1 MDMEIYYY
9 DINVLG
15 EPEQVSR
22 AEQRLTAAGWN
33 ERIAAAARFRM
44 ESDRRRCLCAGL
56 ALLDA
61 LEERGIRPSALLK
74 TADGKPFL
82 EKHQELHFNLSHSGN
97 YAVCALWDREVGI
110 DIQEIREPAASLLKF
125 CCTEQEQERIRRS
138 AFPAAAFT
146 AVWSWKEAFMK
157 MTGQGLMIPPEEIE
171 VFLPLE
177 TEERL
182 VRAAERE
189 NCRNEEGAGME
200 KPSGKLPLRESSAEL
215 RPAGKKVPGAF
226 RDMLLFEGILGGM
239 PVCVCAGKLTCQP

>member
-1 MDMEIYYY
+1 MEIYYY
-9 DINVLG
+9 NINMLG

-22 AEQRLTAAGWN
+22 AEERLTAAGWN

-44 ESDRRRCLCAGL
+44 EADKRRCLCAGL

-61 LEERGIRPSALLK
+61 LEEHGIRPSALLK
-74 TADGKPFL
+74 TPDGKPFL
-82 EKHQELHFNLSHSGN
+82 ENARNLHFNLSHSGN
-97 YAVCALWDREVGI
+97 YAVCAVWEREVGI

-157 MTGQGLMIPPEEIE
+157 MTGQGLGIPPKEIE
-171 VFLPLE
+171 VLLPPDI
-177 TEERL
+177 EERSD
-182 VRAAERE
+182 RAAEEKTGRDGD
-189 NCRNEEGAGME
+189 GAGAE
-200 KPSGKLPLRESSAEL
+200 KLSGKLLLRASAAEL
-215 RPAGKKVPGAF
+215 RPAGEKAEEAF

-239 PVCVCAGKLTCQP
+239 PVCVCAGKLTGQA